1 MTRQVWERTITD
13 AAGNVQTGVQVTV
26 FQSDG
31 ATIATIYGQQ
41 SGGAAQANPFNTG
54 SQTTAKFY
62 ADPGRYVIR
71 VVKDG
76 QTKEFWDQDIAGKA
90 VRDDI
95 GSAAYLV
102 ASAGVGDT
110 TTGRA
115 ARIGDHGLGLSGSES
130 MRVTMVTDYSGGVDF
145 NTLNKPGRYKVLV
158 NSNASSNGPVIPVT
172 GSGYWYVEVF
182 EYNAGSSLKQRAYA
196 YLTHG
201 AGGANPGKPYTFER
215 DYYNGTWANKW
226 QAIGYPMVG
235 NVYFDAATGENVGAV
250 LEFGT
255 NSNGSY
261 LKLADGT
268 VKAWG
273 RVIVTGVSINPAKA
287 PNTVTGHLCD
297 PVMPTTIFDKALSL
311 GQHALYDSSDRLIY
325 SVEAASTAG
334 MPMILNLGTRPDGTW
349 PRLDEFG
356 TSIATKV
363 DYFWSAVGRWR

>member
-62 ADPGRYVIR
+62 AEPGRYVIR

-76 QTKEFWDQDIAGKA
+76 LTKEFWDQDIGGKA

-102 ASAGVGDT
+102 ASSGVGDT
-110 TTGRA
+110 TIGRA
-115 ARIGDHGLGLSGSES
+115 ARIGDHGLGLDGGD
-130 MRVTMVTDYSGGVDF
+130 MFRVTPYLDCSGGVDF
-145 NTLNKPGRYKVLV
+145 NDLTKPGWYKVLINASNSANYPPLFGV
-158 NSNASSNGPVIPVT
+158 SGYWFVFTIKYANTQAQQYAYPYLISNASGCAVYVRAKYGDVWTTWQQSSAPVVGPV
-172 GSGYWYVEVF
+172 GYD
-182 EYNAGSSLKQRAYA
+182 AG
-196 YLTHG
+196 
-201 AGGANPGKPYTFER
+201 
-215 DYYNGTWANKW
+215 
-226 QAIGYPMVG
+226 IGR
-235 NVYFDAATGENVGAV
+235 NVGAV

-297 PVMPTTIFDKALSL
+297 PVMPTTIFDKVLSL

-356 TSIATKV
+356 TSIAVKV